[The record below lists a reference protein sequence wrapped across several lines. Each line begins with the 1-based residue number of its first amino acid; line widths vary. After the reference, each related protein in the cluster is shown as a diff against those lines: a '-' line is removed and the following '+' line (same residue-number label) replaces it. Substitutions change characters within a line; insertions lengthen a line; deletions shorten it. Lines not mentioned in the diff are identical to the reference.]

1 MILPTKHLGLSRSIL
16 GMGAALLENL
26 REPQTV
32 SSLWGAVRSR
42 SEVVTFQRFTLAL
55 DFLYLIGAV
64 EWDDGML
71 RRKQP

>member
-1 MILPTKHLGLSRSIL
+1 MILPTKHLGLSRSVL
-16 GMGAALLENL
+16 GMGAALLDTL
-26 REPQTV
+26 REPKTV
-32 SSLWGAVRSR
+32 SSLWAAARVQP
-42 SEVVTFQRFTLAL
+42 EFVTFQRFTLAL

>member
-1 MILPTKHLGLSRSIL
+1 MILPTKHLGLSRSTL

-26 REPQTV
+26 REPKTV
-32 SSLWGAVRSR
+32 SALWALVRFR
-42 SEVVTFQRFTLAL
+42 PEFVTFQRFTLAL